1 MNLAKRRKINDTY
14 SSLSKPFR
22 SPLKAS
28 APSPKTS
35 LEKSNNLEQQDSDRN
50 PIVTPITKGTTVT
63 SDGTR
68 PTDATDPHSSSRQ
81 QEYIDLTQELRSLRQ
96 DLDTAKQALHLSQ
109 STTQQSLEAAIA
121 KWQSI
126 ARDAADDLFSLSAL
140 RVQHM
145 GGLAA
150 WYKTTQEA
158 DPDQSNGQVDEEES
172 VQEVGERALPGE
184 AQGTNH
190 RQQQQQQQYFT
201 MDLMLCQMNINPDTL
216 GFDVDSQSW
225 T

>member
-35 LEKSNNLEQQDSDRN
+35 LEKSNNLEQQDSDEN
-50 PIVTPITKGTTVT
+50 PIVTPITKGTTLT

-68 PTDATDPHSSSRQ
+68 PTDATDVHYSSSRQ

-109 STTQQSLEAAIA
+109 STKQQNLEVAIA
-121 KWQSI
+121 KWQNI

-140 RVQHM
+140 RVQDM

-158 DPDQSNGQVDEEES
+158 DPDQSDGQVDEEES
-172 VQEVGERALPGE
+172 AQEVGDRALHSE
-184 AQGTNH
+184 AQRTN
-190 RQQQQQQQYFT
+190 RRQQQYFT